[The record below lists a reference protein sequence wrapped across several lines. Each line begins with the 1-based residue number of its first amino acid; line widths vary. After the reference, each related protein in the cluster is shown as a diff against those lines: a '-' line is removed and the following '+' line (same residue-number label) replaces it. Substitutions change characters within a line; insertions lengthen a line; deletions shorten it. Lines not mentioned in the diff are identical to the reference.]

1 MKDYYILK
9 SDKRISDAIQIKG
22 TNKVINIDYVKTN
35 RLQFI
40 EPDPVMF
47 YIEDKGIYPDFIE
60 EPLPLI
66 SNRFW
71 TVLNEMKV
79 KSIFFKPVC
88 LTDVNKMT
96 SHLYWLI
103 VPDKI
108 NCLSKNSEFY
118 KNGTLKTLKIDR
130 EKAGYYKVFKVN
142 GILEDYIIVD
152 EDVVNALEI
161 DYRCIFTKVFK

>member
-1 MKDYYILK
+1 M
-9 SDKRISDAIQIKG
+9 
-22 TNKVINIDYVKTN
+22 KTN

-79 KSIFFKPVC
+79 KSIFLNLFV
-88 LTDVNKMT
+88 
-96 SHLYWLI
+96 
-103 VPDKI
+103 
-108 NCLSKNSEFY
+108 
-118 KNGTLKTLKIDR
+118 
-130 EKAGYYKVFKVN
+130 
-142 GILEDYIIVD
+142 
-152 EDVVNALEI
+152 
-161 DYRCIFTKVFK
+161 